1 MEMKVTP
8 LYFRISIPLETFTLF
23 GDLLLLTF
31 LLLYLAPALLDHAG
45 ISDQHSTF
53 IRMAHAATLM
63 ILLIVF
69 ITDRITFIYKSVT
82 DQFVTPADI
91 YAASSTNSQLGQ
103 IIGAY
108 PKLNTIFYGLYLG
121 GAISITAISTIVVL
135 RLHKAQVL
143 HRTFLVFL
151 PLIVGS
157 LILRTIV
164 NFIYALYFKLLQHPQ
179 SLTFQLVHML
189 FYGVLSVIIYV
200 SCLKVASTEEDWD
213 SIVSAGRGN
222 VEYGPVNGN
231 FQDWRQQQQYQQKL
245 GVVSMNE
252 TGSHT
257 SVSGSTGY
265 GGGNGNGHGHVQGH
279 YAYEYR
285 PQHYGH
291 VQ

>member
-8 LYFRISIPLETFTLF
+8 LYFRIGIPLETFTLF

-69 ITDRITFIYKSVT
+69 IADRITFIYKSVT

-108 PKLNTIFYGLYLG
+108 PKLNSAFYGLYLG
-121 GAISITAISTIVVL
+121 GAISITAIST
-135 RLHKAQVL
+135 
-143 HRTFLVFL
+143 
-151 PLIVGS
+151 IVGS